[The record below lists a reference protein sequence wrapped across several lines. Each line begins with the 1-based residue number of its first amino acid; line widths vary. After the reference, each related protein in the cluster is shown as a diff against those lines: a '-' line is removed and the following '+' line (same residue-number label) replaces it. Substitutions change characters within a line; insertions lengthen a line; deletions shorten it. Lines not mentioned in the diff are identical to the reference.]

1 MLMEGVHMLMGV
13 VWSQPDIKIDSI
25 ESVYTHMV
33 LTTKKRRHR
42 PKPTSINRLQAATPC
57 EVSDNL

>member
-1 MLMEGVHMLMGV
+1 MLMGV